1 MSTGGKINAQHKS
14 FGLKLDKNFN
24 RFTNSDLFLTLEY
37 SQYRPEISL
46 PDNDIDVPVK
56 DRCIS
61 EIKPEVLN
69 TTGVRSN
76 LEGSTLRF
84 YNHYK
89 ITTPIGSQGV
99 SHHSMKAAVSLV
111 STTCYHELQ
120 KVE

>member
-1 MSTGGKINAQHKS
+1 MSTGGKINAEHKS

-24 RFTNSDLFLTLEY
+24 RFTNSDLFLTMEY

-46 PDNDIDVPVK
+46 PDIGIDVPVK
-56 DRCIS
+56 NRCIS

-76 LEGSTLRF
+76 LEGNTLRF

-89 ITTPIGSQGV
+89 ILTPIDSQGV
-99 SHHSMKAAVSLV
+99 SHHSMVAAVSLV
-111 STTCYHELQ
+111 STTCYHEL
-120 KVE
+120 

>member
-46 PDNDIDVPVK
+46 PDIGIDLPVK
-56 DRCIS
+56 ERCIY
-61 EIKPEVLN
+61 EIKPEILN
-69 TTGVRSN
+69 TTGGRSN
-76 LEGSTLRF
+76 VEGSTLRF

-99 SHHSMKAAVSLV
+99 SHHSIKAAVSLV
-111 STTCYHELQ
+111 STTCYLSLIHI
-120 KVE
+120 